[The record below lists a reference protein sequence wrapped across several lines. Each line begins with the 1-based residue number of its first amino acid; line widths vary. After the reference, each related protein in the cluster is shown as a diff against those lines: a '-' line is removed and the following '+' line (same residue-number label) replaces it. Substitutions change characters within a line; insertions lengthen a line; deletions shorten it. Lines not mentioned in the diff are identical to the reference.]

1 MKIKSVTAQTVYIP
15 VPRPLAFST
24 RTVAERQYTLVRV
37 TLDSGEVGYGF
48 TYAGNSGGPMITAC
62 VEDVLIPHLKGADVR
77 DREAL
82 WDAMFRESLLVGRR
96 GAAIRAIS
104 AVDIALWD
112 AAGKAT
118 GQPLHKML
126 GAYRDAVPC
135 YASGG
140 YYFPGKGAKGIGDEV
155 RAWKKQGFV
164 DVKIKVGRGDPDE
177 DAKRVAAARK
187 SLGPKGRLFLDANNA
202 WNDVPS
208 ALRFLD
214 RVEDYDIGWIE
225 EPFLP
230 DNIEGHAELAS
241 RTNIPVATGEIE
253 QTRWGFKA
261 LMDAGAA
268 SILQT
273 DAGVCGGIT
282 EFMRIA
288 QMAAG
293 NDLPIAPHWFS
304 DLHVSLVCA
313 IPNGMIVEHFLDT
326 EVLNI
331 MEIID
336 RPLKSKDGMVGPKDL
351 PGHGIEF
358 NEKKIAKFSKPSA
371 ASANR
376 GF

>member
-1 MKIKSVTAQTVYIP
+1 MKITAVTAQTIYIP

-24 RTVAERQYTLVRV
+24 RTVAERQYCLVRV

-48 TYAGNSGGPMITAC
+48 TYAGNSGGPMITTC
-62 VEDVLIPHLKGADVR
+62 VEDVFIPHLVGADVR
-77 DREAL
+77 HREAL

-96 GAAIRAIS
+96 GAAVRGIS

-118 GQPLHKML
+118 GQPLYKML

-155 RAWKKQGFV
+155 KAWRKQGFA
-164 DVKIKVGRGDPDE
+164 DVKIKVGREDPDG

-187 SLGPKGRLFLDANNA
+187 ALGPKGRLFLDANNA
-202 WNDVPS
+202 WDDVAS
-208 ALRFLD
+208 VLRFVE
-214 RVEDYDIGWIE
+214 RVEPYDIGWLE
-225 EPFLP
+225 EPFMP
-230 DNIEGHAELAS
+230 DNIDGHAELAQ
-241 RTNIPVATGEIE
+241 RTNIPIATGEIE
-253 QTRWGFKA
+253 QTRWGFQA
-261 LMDAGAA
+261 LIDAGAA

-282 EFMRIA
+282 EFMRIS

-293 NDLPIAPHWFS
+293 AGIPVAPHWFS
-304 DLHVSLVCA
+304 DLHVSLLCA

-326 EVLNI
+326 EILNI
-331 MEIID
+331 MEILD
-336 RPLKSKDGMVGPKDL
+336 RPVKARKGMLKPKDI
-351 PGHGIEF
+351 PGHGMEF
-358 NEKKIAKFSKPSA
+358 NEKKIARFAQPSKGSKK
-371 ASANR
+371 R